1 MKTEKFLLGA
11 LAGITVGAVL
21 GILFA
26 PGKGSKTR
34 KKITKKGENLVD
46 SLKDRLN
53 EIIDTFTQKL
63 EDVKEEI
70 LDFTTQKDS
79 KAEESRKI

>member
-1 MKTEKFLLGA
+1 MKTEKILLGA
-11 LAGITVGAVL
+11 LTGIAVGAVL

-46 SLKDRLN
+46 SLKGKFN
-53 EIIDTFTQKL
+53 ELLDTFTENL

-70 LDFTTQKDS
+70 LDFAKQKDAKS
-79 KAEESRKI
+79 EESKKM

>member
-11 LAGITVGAVL
+11 LAGIAVGAVL

-34 KKITKKGENLVD
+34 KKISKKGENLVD
-46 SLKDRLN
+46 SLKDKFN
-53 EIIDTFTQKL
+53 EILDTFTEKL

-70 LDFTTQKDS
+70 LDFTSQKDA
-79 KAEESRKI
+79 KEESKKI

>member
-1 MKTEKFLLGA
+1 MKTEKILLGA
-11 LAGITVGAVL
+11 LTGIAVGAVL

-34 KKITKKGENLVD
+34 KKISKKGENLVD
-46 SLKDRLN
+46 SLKDKFNGIL
-53 EIIDTFTQKL
+53 DTFTEKL

-70 LDFTTQKDS
+70 LDFTSQKDA
-79 KAEESRKI
+79 KEESKKI